1 MLGPG
6 QGLGPALTK
15 GPGKERLGL
24 QGRRQ
29 SWLSGSHVGKS
40 APPTHTLMSHPRLAN
55 GRAGLLAHTYESIRE
70 TQGQQAFTDLGFN

>member
-6 QGLGPALTK
+6 QELGPALTK

-40 APPTHTLMSHPRLAN
+40 VPPLPLTRS
-55 GRAGLLAHTYESIRE
+55 
-70 TQGQQAFTDLGFN
+70 